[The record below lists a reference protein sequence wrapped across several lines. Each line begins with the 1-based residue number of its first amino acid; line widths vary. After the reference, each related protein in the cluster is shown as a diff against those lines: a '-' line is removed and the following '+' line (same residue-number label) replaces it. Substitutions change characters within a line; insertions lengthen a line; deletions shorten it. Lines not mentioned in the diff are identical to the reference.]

1 MYRYIALFNHAQ
13 AHRDGDRAGID
24 ASLRQIGLQLRQ
36 RAGHIDLYAS
46 DDTPVLGLPG
56 GGALIGHV
64 FSQRDNAPLL
74 DGASLHA
81 LSAAQRTRYLIETHW
96 GEYLLLHAPRVDP
109 SAITVMREPSGGV
122 ACVYALQHG
131 FITSDIA
138 IATHAGVYTREID
151 WDSIAHHLYYP
162 HLKTE
167 RTGLVGVRELLPG
180 SQLCLQ
186 SNHSSVEQVW
196 NPWDFVAA
204 SRRRHD
210 PLDAQAQ
217 LRQAVAS
224 SVTCWART
232 DASVLLE
239 LSGGLDSSILAA
251 CLKDTT
257 ARVACC
263 NLVTP
268 VPGADERHYAR
279 QMSDLLGTELIV
291 RTLGFDAAPVDFA
304 PPAHAVAPSTWF
316 LQHASNALKEAIG
329 TQLAITSFFSGGGGD
344 TVFCNT
350 RTAAPAADAF
360 RAGGLRAGFSAVHA
374 LAELHQC
381 TLWKAGRLTIKKLL
395 AKAGPPRKPER
406 SFLPGTQ
413 AEIPLQSHPWFDAPP
428 DSLPGDRERI
438 VDLAGTQ
445 VFRDGLARSASW
457 HLRMPLLSQPVVE
470 ACLTVPSWMWIAGGR
485 NRAVARDAF
494 ADVLPA
500 QILHRRSKGTFMN
513 YSGAVYRRG
522 RQQIRDYLLQGRL
535 AGQGLLDADALRYH
549 FDHTLADGDHS
560 VMRIFDL
567 CAVENWVRH
576 QR

>member
-1 MYRYIALFNHAQ
+1 MYRYIALLNHPQ
-13 AHRDGDRAGID
+13 THRDGNRVAVDEA
-24 ASLRQIGLQLRQ
+24 LRQIGLLPRLR
-36 RAGHIDLYAS
+36 AECIDLYAS
-46 DDTPVLGLPG
+46 DDTPVLDVPG
-56 GGALIGHV
+56 GSALIGHV
-64 FSQRDNAPLL
+64 FSRRDNTPVV
-74 DGASLHA
+74 DGASLQA
-81 LSAAQRTRYLIETHW
+81 LSAARRTRHLIDTHW
-96 GEYLLLHAPRVDP
+96 GEYLLLHAPHEDP

-131 FITSDIA
+131 FITSDIS
-138 IATHAGVYTREID
+138 IATRAGMYTREID
-151 WDSIAHHLYYP
+151 WDAIAHHLHYP
-162 HLKTE
+162 HLKTK
-167 RTGLVGVRELLPG
+167 RTGLAGVRELLPG

-186 SNHSSVEQVW
+186 PNRSSVEQVW

-204 SRRRHD
+204 PQRRHD
-210 PLDAQAQ
+210 PFAAQAQ
-217 LRQAVAS
+217 VRRAVAS
-224 SVTCWART
+224 SIMCWAQT

-316 LQHASNALKEAIG
+316 LQHASNALKEAISR
-329 TQLAITSFFSGGGGD
+329 QLTITSFFSGGGGD

-360 RAGGLRAGFSAVHA
+360 RAGGLRAGFSAIHD

-381 TLWKAGRLTIKKLL
+381 TLWKAGRLTMKKLL

-406 SFLPGTQ
+406 SFLPSTQ
-413 AEIPLQSHPWFDAPP
+413 AEVRLQSHPWFDAPP
-428 DSLPGDRERI
+428 GSLPGDRERI
-438 VDLAGTQ
+438 FDLAGTQ

-470 ACLTVPSWMWIAGGR
+470 ACLNVPSWMWIDGGR

-494 ADVLPA
+494 AEVLPA

-513 YSGAVYRRG
+513 YSGAVYRQG
-522 RQQIRDYLLQGRL
+522 RQQIRDYLLHGRL
-535 AGQGLLDADALRYH
+535 ESQGLLDADALRHH

-576 QR
+576 QG